1 MSDKKKVESIWELKL
16 HETVSFGLCEVMRIP
31 GGWIYTYFD
40 SKTGQEA
47 TTSVFIP
54 FSIEFKNE

>member
-1 MSDKKKVESIWELKL
+1 MTDKKKVKSIWELEL
-16 HETVSFGLCEVMRIP
+16 HETVFFNLIEVMRIP

-40 SKTGQEA
+40 SATGQEA

-54 FSIEFKNE
+54 FSIEFKND